1 MNALQEVTQI
11 GRHNWCPAPDTGA
24 RAYNPWRGQK
34 LVLPGRFQ
42 HHSPFEELEK
52 SFSEVTEKQQSALS
66 EIRKSF
72 VFRDEEAV
80 TSFLRDHRTI
90 SQLLLEALSV
100 LKTFFG
106 VETVFELKVLTEED
120 GSREMYAMAEWPGPA
135 REAMRALDNFIGNWW
150 IERSGTAGG
159 RLNFTYELE

>member
-11 GRHNWCPAPDTGA
+11 ERHNWCPANDTGA
-24 RAYNPWRGQK
+24 RAYDRRQGQK
-34 LVLPGRFQ
+34 LVVPERIQ
-42 HHSPFEELEK
+42 HHSPFDDLE
-52 SFSEVTEKQQSALS
+52 SQLPEVSEKRQSALS

-90 SQLLLEALSV
+90 AQLLLEALPA
-100 LKTFFG
+100 LKKFFG

-135 REAMRALDNFIGNWW
+135 REAMRALDNFIENWW
-150 IERSGTAGG
+150 IERSGTVGG